1 MKQHWIMVAVLA
13 GLAFA
18 DDAIAQRGRG
28 GQGQQQQNCPQQGQ
42 PTGPVCRAA
51 CQQPQAPQKAASP
64 RRQRLHAAPSVPPPA
79 ATPQGLQ
86 RRIGRQQGPAAGQGA
101 CGACAQPAAAA
112 GRGGKG
118 RPADAN
124 LRPRRRAAA
133 VPAAPTAALAPALVT
148 QLQGVLADEY
158 LARDF
163 YLAAAERFGGRQFA
177 NLARAE
183 QHHVDALTR
192 LLRAAGATPVV
203 GPTTTVERPADL
215 AGALASAEA
224 IEREVIA
231 AYEVLLAADTDPAV
245 HRVFENIQAANRR
258 HLAATDR

>member
-18 DDAIAQRGRG
+18 DDAVAQRTCV
-28 GQGQQQQNCPQQGQ
+28 GQGQQQQNCPKQGQ
-42 PTGPVCRAA
+42 PAGPVCRAA
-51 CQQPQAPQKAASP
+51 CQQPQTPQKAASP
-64 RRQRLHAAPSVPPPA
+64 RRQRLHAAPNVPPPA
-79 ATPQGLQ
+79 AAPQGQQ

-133 VPAAPTAALAPALVT
+133 ASPTVELAPGLVT
-148 QLQGVLADEY
+148 QLQGALADEY

-163 YLAAAERFGGRQFA
+163 YQAAAERFGGRQFA

-183 QHHVDALTR
+183 QHHVDALSR
-192 LLRAAGATPVV
+192 LLRAAGQTPVV
-203 GPTTTVERPADL
+203 GPTEAVERPADL
-215 AGALASAEA
+215 AGALASAAA